1 MYCKLLRVTRV
12 FIHEVTMRAIGATES
27 SGRTYL
33 VQLKASSQRGEKL
46 RDTGQVA
53 SACYSKSQMEQHRT
67 MAMHPMFT
75 LGSMLVHENL
85 RTLASIARSVK
96 LLLAFCAVGRS
107 VAVLAIDVPT
117 GHSDDPDARKRTR
130 RGAA

>member
-1 MYCKLLRVTRV
+1 
-12 FIHEVTMRAIGATES
+12 
-27 SGRTYL
+27 
-33 VQLKASSQRGEKL
+33 
-46 RDTGQVA
+46 
-53 SACYSKSQMEQHRT
+53 
-67 MAMHPMFT
+67 MHPMFT

-96 LLLAFCAVGRS
+96 LLLVFCAVGRS

-130 RGAA
+130 RGMMPLWYCLCGITLAYLAVMVALGDMVSALIVGFGLSIAVAAVFTANRIAIPSPNSK